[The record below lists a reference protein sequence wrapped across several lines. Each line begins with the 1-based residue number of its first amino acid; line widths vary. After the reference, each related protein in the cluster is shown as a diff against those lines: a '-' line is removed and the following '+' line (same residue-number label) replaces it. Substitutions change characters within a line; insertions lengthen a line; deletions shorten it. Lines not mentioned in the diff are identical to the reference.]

1 MKSEKARELLER
13 YEYSKES
20 AIKAVEIAEQELY
33 NKFRDDIHLFAEK
46 WRDSDK
52 KIDAIHI
59 SEMNELRAEIATL
72 RTALDEANKRC
83 EIAQKVIADKNA
95 KRGASGGG
103 GAAEREGMSLNDYQ
117 TRAMGTCLPES
128 RNPMYMLFGLAEEVG
143 ELCGKFAKA
152 IRKGEIVITDNG
164 IEYTEKCDKEAFIEA
179 VQKEGG
185 DVEWMLNGFFSVMG
199 WTADSIANG
208 NLSKLAAR
216 KQNNTI
222 VSHTDH

>member
-1 MKSEKARELLER
+1 MKSEKAREIIDFGMMATGDGYVGET
-13 YEYSKES
+13 
-20 AIKAVEIAEQELY
+20 IAVEAVETAEFELG
-33 NKFRDDIHLFAEK
+33 
-46 WRDSDK
+46 K
-52 KIDAIHI
+52 KYETERHI
-59 SEMNELRAEIATL
+59 LREECNRLKVALSESE
-72 RTALDEANKRC
+72 KRC

-95 KRGASGGG
+95 KRGE

-117 TRAMGTCLPES
+117 TRAMETCLPES
-128 RNPMYMLFGLAEEVG
+128 RNPMYMLFGLSEEVG

-164 IEYTEKCDKEAFIEA
+164 IEYTDKCDKEAFIEA

-199 WTADSIANG
+199 WTAESIAKG
-208 NLSKLAAR
+208 NLDKLAAR
-216 KQNNTI
+216 KQSNTI